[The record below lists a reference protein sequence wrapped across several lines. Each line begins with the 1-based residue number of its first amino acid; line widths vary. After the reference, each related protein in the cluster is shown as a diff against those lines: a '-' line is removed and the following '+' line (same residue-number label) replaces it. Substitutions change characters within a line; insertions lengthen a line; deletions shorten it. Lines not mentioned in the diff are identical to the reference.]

1 MFVKSKIGANLLAE
15 AVEKQT
21 WIPSASIHAD
31 KSQKDRL
38 LALEA
43 FVNQE
48 VRVLVSTNV
57 LSRGMDLLHVQNVV
71 VFDFPTQVADY
82 IHLIGR
88 TGRGTEASGNA
99 LVMVNKDDKA
109 VFKELVEAL
118 RGAKVIAVPK
128 EIYQSLHF
136 DAKKEA
142 FKSSALVI
150 DEAKRAFR
158 VQDEV
163 GGELGQPHES
173 WRQWSDQARKRMRY
187 T

>member
-1 MFVKSKIGANLLAE
+1 MFVKSKVGANLLAG
-15 AVEKQT
+15 AVEKETQ
-21 WIPSASIHAD
+21 IPSASIHAD

-57 LSRGMDLLHVQNVV
+57 LSRGMDLLQVQNVV
-71 VFDFPTQVADY
+71 VFDFPTQVSDY

-88 TGRGTEASGNA
+88 TGRGNDASGNA
-99 LVMVNKDDKA
+99 LVMVNKDDKP
-109 VFKELVEAL
+109 VFKELIEAL
-118 RGAKVIAVPK
+118 RGAKVFAVPK
-128 EIYQSLHF
+128 EIYQSLHY

-142 FKSSALVI
+142 FKSNALVI

-163 GGELGQPHES
+163 GGELGQPQES
-173 WRQWSDQARKRMRY
+173 WRQWSNQAQKKLRHS
-187 T
+187 